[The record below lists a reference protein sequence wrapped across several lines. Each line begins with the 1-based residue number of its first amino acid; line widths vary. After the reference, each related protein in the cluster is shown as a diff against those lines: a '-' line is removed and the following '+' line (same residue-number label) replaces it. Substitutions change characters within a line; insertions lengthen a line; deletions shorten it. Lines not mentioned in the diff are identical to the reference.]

1 MRYGL
6 GQALNRGI
14 DGFQHSVDRAREARR
29 QEELDRR
36 AGLRF
41 QREQDLYGVEDQLN
55 EQRINEGGLR
65 VRGLERAEKQEI
77 ALQPGALEVGLRQQQ
92 DDLSRLNEAAGDR
105 ELDREQTRT
114 SITGNKL
121 TNNNRRMDNESKRM
135 LLEQERDEFD
145 FYQRTKGL
153 RDAGRETE
161 FAEELDALSD
171 RNQQRAIKSFRTDPT
186 GLTAAEILNK
196 DKTNGVDNAH
206 RMVVREDADGN
217 EVYAFLDADGKVIS
231 GTDPITNQSRQMIFD
246 KAEMDKLA
254 FTPDDPEY
262 KKLNDNA
269 IFDTKSGQV
278 INSGTGK
285 PFGGALNSNQRGTF
299 KIGTDVIAKYY
310 GGSFDSATQQF
321 SIPEENKDNF
331 AQAMAMFETRMNSDF
346 SSPAVKARTVI
357 REMSQAQSAAR
368 EQPRASGSIFGNLT
382 GGVIGTS
389 DEEAEAQ
396 NNLNVDPR
404 SSLAATYGLDGGTA
418 QPPSPTQSRSAESPA
433 ATTVQAVP
441 LAQMP
446 ANVQRNID
454 QLTVGQV
461 IRLRDDAG
469 ELAGRLFRLT
479 NAGTFE
485 EVPDNGR

>member
-6 GQALNRGI
+6 GTALNRGI

-41 QREQDLYGVEDQLN
+41 QREQDLHSVEDQLN
-55 EQRINEGGLR
+55 AQRLNEGGLR
-65 VRGLERAEKQEI
+65 LRGLQRAEQEEI

-114 SITGNKL
+114 SIAGNRL
-121 TNNNRRMDNESKRM
+121 TNTNRQMSNESQRM
-135 LLEQERDEFD
+135 LLEQERDEFK
-145 FYQRTKGL
+145 FYERTRGL
-153 RDAGRETE
+153 RGKTRETE
-161 FAEELDALSD
+161 FAAELDALSD

-206 RMVVREDADGN
+206 RMVVREDSDGN
-217 EVYAFLDADGKVIS
+217 EVYAFLDTDGKVIS

-262 KKLNDNA
+262 RKLNDGA

-285 PFGGALNSNQRGTF
+285 PFGGALNADQRGTF
-299 KIGTDVIAKYY
+299 KIGTNIIAKYY
-310 GGSFDSATQQF
+310 GGDFDSAIPVP
-321 SIPEENKDNF
+321 IPEENKDNF
-331 AQAMAMFETRMNSDF
+331 AQAMAMFERRMNNDF
-346 SSPAVKARTVI
+346 SSPADKAQLVI
-357 REMSQAQSAAR
+357 GEMSQAQSAA
-368 EQPRASGSIFGNLT
+368 EAQPRAAGSLFGNLT
-382 GGVIGTS
+382 GGAIGVS

-396 NNLNVDPR
+396 NSRNVDPR
-404 SSLAATYGLDGGTA
+404 KRLAESYGLGRGA
-418 QPPSPTQSRSAESPA
+418 AQSRSAESPA
-433 ATTVQAVP
+433 ATTVQAIP
-441 LAQMP
+441 LARMP